1 MYSYAIKRLLGALPT
16 LLVLFTLSF
25 FLMRAAPGGPF
36 DAERSL
42 PPEIE
47 ANLNARFHLD
57 QPLYQQYF
65 SYLEDVVTGRF
76 WPSIQ
81 YSDFNVKELIAN
93 GFPISMQLGLAA
105 LLLAL
110 IVGCSIGALAALKQN
125 SRTDYSVMALAM
137 TGISVP
143 SFVLAPLLVLVCAVW
158 LGWLPAGGWNNG
170 ALANQVLPVIVLA
183 LPQIAWISRLTRG
196 SMIDVLR
203 SPFILTARAKGLP
216 WFLILRRHALKPALL
231 PVVSYLGPA
240 AAGIVTGSIVVETI
254 FQLPG
259 IGRYFVQS
267 AINRDYTLVMG
278 VVLFYGT
285 LIIIFN
291 FLVDLLYAWL
301 DPKVRKEYQS

>member
-1 MYSYAIKRLLGALPT
+1 MFSYSLKRAFTALPT

-81 YSDFNVKELIAN
+81 YSDFNVTELIAN
-93 GFPISMQLGLAA
+93 GFPVSLQLGLAA

-110 IVGCSIGALAALKQN
+110 ICGGGLGALAALKQN
-125 SRTDYSVMALAM
+125 SRTDYSLMALAM

-143 SFVLAPLLVLVCAVW
+143 SFVLAPLLVLLFAVW
-158 LGWLPAGGWNNG
+158 LGWLPAGGWNGG
-170 ALANQVLPVIVLA
+170 AFANQVLPVVVLA

-196 SMIDVLR
+196 SMIEVLR
-203 SPFILTARAKGLP
+203 SPYVLTARAKGLP
-216 WFLILRRHALKPALL
+216 WWLILRRHALKPALL

-240 AAGIVTGSIVVETI
+240 AAGIVTGSIVVESI

-278 VVLFYGT
+278 VVLFYGS
-285 LIIIFN
+285 LIIVFN

-301 DPKVRKEYQS
+301 DPKVRQEYQS

>member
-1 MYSYAIKRLLGALPT
+1 MFSYSLKRAFGALPT

-47 ANLNARFHLD
+47 ANLNAQFHLD
-57 QPLYQQYF
+57 KPLYQQYF
-65 SYLEDVVTGRF
+65 HYLEDVLTGRF

-81 YSDFNVKELIAN
+81 YSDFNVKELIAT
-93 GFPISMQLGLAA
+93 GFPVSLQIGLSA
-105 LLLAL
+105 LFLAL
-110 IVGCSIGALAALKQN
+110 VIGCVVGALAALKQN

-170 ALANQVLPVIVLA
+170 GIANQVLPVLVLA
-183 LPQIAWISRLTRG
+183 LPQVAWISRLARG
-196 SMIDVLR
+196 SMIEVLR
-203 SPFILTARAKGLP
+203 SPYILTARAKGLP
-216 WFLILRRHALKPALL
+216 WLLILRRHAVKPALL

-240 AAGIVTGSIVVETI
+240 AAGIVTGSIVVESI

-285 LIIIFN
+285 LIIVFN

>member
-1 MYSYAIKRLLGALPT
+1 MLNYSLRRLLAALPT
-16 LLVLFTLSF
+16 LFVLFTLSF

-57 QPLYQQYF
+57 QPLHQQYF

-81 YSDFNVKELIAN
+81 YSDFNVKTLIAN
-93 GFPISMQLGLAA
+93 GLPVSMQLGLSA

-110 IVGCSIGALAALKQN
+110 LLGVLIGAYAALKQN
-125 SRTDYSVMALAM
+125 SKADYAAMTVAM

-143 SFVLAPLLVLVCAVW
+143 SFVLAPLLVLVFAVW
-158 LGWLPAGGWNNG
+158 LGWLPAGGWNHG
-170 ALANQVLPVIVLA
+170 AVANQVLPIVVLA
-183 LPQIAWISRLTRG
+183 LPQVAWISRLTRG

-216 WFLILRRHALKPALL
+216 WGLIIRRHALKPALL

-240 AAGIVTGSIVVETI
+240 AAGIVTGSIVIETI

-267 AINRDYTLVMG
+267 AVNRDYTLVMG
-278 VVLFYGT
+278 VVLFYGS
-285 LIIIFN
+285 LIIVFN

-301 DPKVRKEYQS
+301 DPKVRKEYQA

>member
-1 MYSYAIKRLLGALPT
+1 MLKYSLRRALGALPT

-36 DAERSL
+36 DSERSL

-65 SYLEDVVTGRF
+65 SYLEDVVSGRF

-81 YSDFNVKELIAN
+81 YADFNVKELIAS
-93 GFPISMQLGLAA
+93 GFPVSLQLGLSA

-110 IVGCSIGALAALKQN
+110 ILGCFIGAIAALKQN
-125 SRTDYSVMALAM
+125 SKTDYSVMALAM
-137 TGISVP
+137 AGISVP
-143 SFVLAPLLVLVCAVW
+143 SFVLAPLLVLLFAVY
-158 LGWLPAGGWNNG
+158 LGWFPAGGWNGG
-170 ALANQVLPVIVLA
+170 ALANQVLPIVVLA
-183 LPQIAWISRLTRG
+183 LPQIAWISRLMRG

-203 SPFILTARAKGLP
+203 SPYILTARAKGLP
-216 WFLILRRHALKPALL
+216 WGLILRRHALKPALL

-240 AAGIVTGSIVVETI
+240 AAGIVTGSIVVESI

-267 AINRDYTLVMG
+267 AVNRDYTLVMG
-278 VVLFYGT
+278 VVLFYGM
-285 LIIIFN
+285 LIIAFN
-291 FLVDLLYAWL
+291 FVVDLLYALL